1 MRPVK
6 AGKKGPSPAIRGGLG
21 PFSEDPA
28 LEIRFGLLP
37 GVRTMVCLDL
47 DWLDAGELFPEA
59 MPGTLKIVCH
69 GRRVERNEVSRF
81 VLSSLPMFHDVK
93 IRIDD
98 MRLTDEYPAFAELP
112 DSRLVD
118 EFGQNKRKTWGN
130 KVEDLNDLKEKLQ
143 KQYKVRGARYPF
155 EDWSVYGGW
164 KRKKLREG
172 TGYFT
177 RCKEAGRWWLVD
189 PLGYAFFSMGPDCVS
204 PGSDCRVDG
213 VEKWLDWLPDTRDP
227 EYGKFFHASACT
239 GRHRTL
245 TKISEEEYERLHEF
259 YTYR

>member
-1 MRPVK
+1 
-6 AGKKGPSPAIRGGLG
+6 
-21 PFSEDPA
+21 
-28 LEIRFGLLP
+28 
-37 GVRTMVCLDL
+37 MVCLDL

-143 KQYKVRGARYPF
+143 KQ
-155 EDWSVYGGW
+155 
-164 KRKKLREG
+164 
-172 TGYFT
+172 
-177 RCKEAGRWWLVD
+177 
-189 PLGYAFFSMGPDCVS
+189 
-204 PGSDCRVDG
+204 
-213 VEKWLDWLPDTRDP
+213 
-227 EYGKFFHASACT
+227 
-239 GRHRTL
+239 
-245 TKISEEEYERLHEF
+245 
-259 YTYR
+259 